1 MLIET
6 KNLTKLY
13 GKKMVLENLNIQV
26 KKGQL
31 LAYIGT
37 NGAGKS
43 TTIKILTG
51 LLSASSGQV
60 NLAPGLKIG
69 MVFQDS

>member
-43 TTIKILTG
+43 TTIKILT
-51 LLSASSGQV
+51 
-60 NLAPGLKIG
+60 
-69 MVFQDS
+69 